1 MILQRLFLLVLLAC
15 CAPMSFGAERMLAVT
30 EEFPP
35 FNYTENG
42 KLTGFGVELA
52 QAVLEGAG
60 LDYAMASYPWARAYE
75 MAQQQSNVLIFTLT
89 RTPEREKLFHW
100 IAPLTKRKVYLYKL
114 ASRTDIKV
122 VTMQDLW
129 RYSIATNRGDVVYKQ
144 LKALG
149 LEEGQ
154 NIDLSDSD
162 LANVR
167 KLAAARVDLI
177 AETEL
182 SMRAMAANAGL
193 PMEKVERTIMLPGDY
208 EYYIAASL
216 KTSAPTVRALR
227 AGYQKAKDAGFI
239 KRIADK
245 FSNP

>member
-1 MILQRLFLLVLLAC
+1 MILQRLLLLALLAC
-15 CAPMSFGAERMLAVT
+15 STSMSWGAQRMLAVT

-42 KLTGFGVELA
+42 KLAGYGVELA

-60 LDYAMASYPWARAYE
+60 VEYTMASYPWARAYE
-75 MAQQQSNVLIFTLT
+75 MAQQPNVLIFSLT

-100 IAPLTKRKVYLYKL
+100 IAPLAKRKVYLYKL

-122 VTMQDLW
+122 PRLQDLW
-129 RYSIATNRGDVVYKQ
+129 RYSIAANRGDVVHMQ

-149 LEEGQ
+149 LEEGRH
-154 NIDLSDSD
+154 IDLSDSD

-182 SMRAMAANAGL
+182 SMRTMAASAGL
-193 PMEKVERTIMLPGDY
+193 AMEKLERTIVLPGDY

-216 KTSAPTVRALR
+216 KTPAPTVRALR
-227 AGYQKAKDAGFI
+227 AGYLKAKDAGSV
-239 KRIADK
+239 KRIAER
-245 FSNP
+245 FSIP